1 MVTEASNDK
10 RDDIFGWHHLLQKNV
25 LVILLL
31 GFSSGLPF
39 PLVYSTLSAWLSE
52 SGVQLSTVSTFAW
65 LGFAYSFKFVW
76 APIVDSMR
84 LPGLTGLLGRRRAWM
99 LLAQISIGVSLLFL
113 AQMDPVQNIGAFA
126 AVALAVAFSS
136 ATQDIVID
144 AYRIESADSR
154 MQGVLAAAYQYGYR
168 IAMLASMAGALALA
182 EYASW
187 STTYMA
193 MAGCMLIGVLTTL
206 VCHEPAEQLRQS
218 LYAGKTLLEKVK
230 TWFHTAVAMPFA
242 DFLKRFGRFAIVLL
256 LFISL
261 YRISDYVLGILANP
275 FYLEIGYSK
284 IQVAAIAKVYGTWV
298 TLLGVAAGAWAVLK
312 VGVARCL
319 FTATLLIAS
328 TNLFFAAMVVVGPE
342 PWMLA
347 VTITADNLAGG
358 FSGTVLIAY
367 LSSLT
372 NLSFTATQYAL
383 LSSFMS
389 MLGKFTAGYS
399 GNVQESIG
407 WLGFFLYAAAL
418 GVPAIALSFVVA
430 RRHDKLVGPT

>member
-1 MVTEASNDK
+1 MVTEATNDK
-10 RDDIFGWHHLLQKNV
+10 SDDIFGWHHLLQKNV

-52 SGVQLSTVSTFAW
+52 AGVQLSTVSTFAW

-76 APIVDSMR
+76 APIVDTLR
-84 LPGLTGLLGRRRAWM
+84 VPGLTGLLGRRRAWM
-99 LLAQISIGVSLLFL
+99 LLAQVSIGVSLLFL

-193 MAGCMLIGVLTTL
+193 MAGCMLIGIITTL
-206 VCHEPAEQLRQS
+206 VCHEPVEQIRQS
-218 LYAGKTLLEKVK
+218 LYAGKTALQKSVI
-230 TWFHTAVAMPFA
+230 WFRTSVAMPFA

-261 YRISDYVLGILANP
+261 VPDQRLRSRHSRQSVL
-275 FYLEIGYSK
+275 
-284 IQVAAIAKVYGTWV
+284 
-298 TLLGVAAGAWAVLK
+298 
-312 VGVARCL
+312 
-319 FTATLLIAS
+319 
-328 TNLFFAAMVVVGPE
+328 
-342 PWMLA
+342 
-347 VTITADNLAGG
+347 
-358 FSGTVLIAY
+358 
-367 LSSLT
+367 
-372 NLSFTATQYAL
+372 
-383 LSSFMS
+383 
-389 MLGKFTAGYS
+389 S
-399 GNVQESIG
+399 GNRLHKSSDRGDRKSV
-407 WLGFFLYAAAL
+407 WNLGHPSWRRSRRL
-418 GVPAIALSFVVA
+418 GSS
-430 RRHDKLVGPT
+430 